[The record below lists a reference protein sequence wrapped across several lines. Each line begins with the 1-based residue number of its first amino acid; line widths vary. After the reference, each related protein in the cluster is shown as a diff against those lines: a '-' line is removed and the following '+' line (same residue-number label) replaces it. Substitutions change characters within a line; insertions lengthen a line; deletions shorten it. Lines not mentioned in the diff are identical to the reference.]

1 MMKRFEEIETK
12 ISKSNDIKNES
23 IEIKKN
29 VV

>member
-1 MMKRFEEIETK
+1 MKRFEEIETK